1 MDWAGTKPCLVVA
14 DRIVCYEWIIS
25 EAEVLF
31 GWSWGVWRVLPF
43 LWASFCCSCFSVVFF
58 WCFTFIYLGGGWGAV
73 LRHCL
78 YFHQLC
84 WKIFADIFVLEC
96 VLGLNVMCVHSLYSL
111 FASLSKHC
119 CPTCAAFISY
129 DCTADSLISPL
140 SAYIELDSA
149 INYMCMQFLPT
160 CP

>member
-14 DRIVCYEWIIS
+14 DSIVCYEWIIS

-78 YFHQLC
+78 YFHQLS
-84 WKIFADIFVLEC
+84 WKIFVDIFVLEC
-96 VLGLNVMCVHSLYSL
+96 VLGLNVICVHVCAQFVLIICLSLNTVVQHVLHLTLMIVQQIPL
-111 FASLSKHC
+111 FRLC
-119 CPTCAAFISY
+119 
-129 DCTADSLISPL
+129 
-140 SAYIELDSA
+140 
-149 INYMCMQFLPT
+149 LPILN
-160 CP
+160 